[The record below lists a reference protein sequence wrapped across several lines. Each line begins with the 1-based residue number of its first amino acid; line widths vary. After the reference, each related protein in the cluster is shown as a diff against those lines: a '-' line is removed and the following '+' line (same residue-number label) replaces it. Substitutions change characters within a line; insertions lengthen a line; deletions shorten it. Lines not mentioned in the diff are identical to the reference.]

1 MKIDRLK
8 KLSEANAIAGNENEV
23 RSILKEELNS
33 IADDVS
39 YDKLGSI
46 IFTKQQDSDYNIMLA
61 AHMDE
66 VGFMVKSINGL
77 GLIEAIPIGSIREN
91 ARYHQQVIITTLK
104 QRRISGYLVSN
115 VDTLKD
121 ANGKMYVDIGVD
133 TKKDVEEMGI
143 QVGDMITFDSKWKDY
158 QPNRYGGKALDDR
171 VGCYIATEVFKRL
184 HKESLFANLHFVATS
199 SEEVGMRGAKT
210 TTNKLHPDIAFV
222 LDVACAKDIL
232 QRDESNTRQLGKGP
246 MILHY
251 DKTMIPN
258 RALLQFVKDVAS
270 HYVIPYQSD
279 MFSGGGTDGG
289 SIHLTN
295 DGCICI
301 VIGIPLR
308 YGHAPIS
315 IADTSDIENTIE
327 LLCKIIKHLDTDR
340 IQKMLNFE
348 EISYE
353 F

>member
-1 MKIDRLK
+1 MEVDVLK
-8 KLSEANAIAGNENEV
+8 RLSEADAIAGNESEV
-23 RSILKEELNS
+23 RGILKEVLTPL
-33 IADDVS
+33 ADEIS

-46 IFTKQQDSDYNIMLA
+46 TFTRHQNSEYNIMIA

-66 VGFMVKSINGL
+66 VGFMVKSINNIGL
-77 GLIEAIPIGSIREN
+77 MEVIPIGSIREN
-91 ARYHQQVIITTLK
+91 ARFHQQVIITTIDHK
-104 QRRISGYLVSN
+104 KVYGYLVSN
-115 VDTLKD
+115 TDTLKD
-121 ANGKMYVDIGVD
+121 TNGKLYVDIGVD
-133 TKKDVEEMGI
+133 TKEEVEDKGI
-143 QVGDMITFDSKWKDY
+143 QVGDIVTFDTKWKTY
-158 QPNRYGGKALDDR
+158 QPKRYAGKALDDR
-171 VGCYIATEVFKRL
+171 VGCYIATEVFERL
-184 HKESLFANLHFVATS
+184 HKESLSANLHFAATS
-199 SEEVGMRGAKT
+199 SEEVGMRGSKT

-222 LDVACAKDIL
+222 LDVACPKDIL
-232 QRDESNTRQLGKGP
+232 QRDESNTRQIGKGP

-258 RALLQFVKDVAS
+258 RQLLQFVKDTAS
-270 HYVIPYQSD
+270 KYNLPYQSD

-315 IADTSDIENTIE
+315 IVDMDDVENTIQ
-327 LLCKIIKHLDTDR
+327 LLCKTIKHLNKDI
-340 IQKMLNFE
+340 IQKMLKFE
-348 EISYE
+348 EFTYE